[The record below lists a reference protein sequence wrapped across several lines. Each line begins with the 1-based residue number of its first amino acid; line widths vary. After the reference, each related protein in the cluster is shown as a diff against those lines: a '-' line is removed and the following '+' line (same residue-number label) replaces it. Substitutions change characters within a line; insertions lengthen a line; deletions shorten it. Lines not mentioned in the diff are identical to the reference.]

1 MGYIMTVSEFKI
13 WLEGV
18 MAFQEANWKPTAKQ
32 WDLIFQKIKDLQD
45 GGRPQQFAQQHPAP
59 YPQRPLLQEHPQYE
73 QEVVRIPAPQIQP
86 LDYDPSLVPKMGEG
100 KYVSEFDV

>member
-32 WDLIFQKIKDLQD
+32 WDLIFQKIKELQD
-45 GGRPQQFAQQHPAP
+45 GGARQTPVPQYVQQR
-59 YPQRPLLQEHPQYE
+59 QPLMQEHVPQFE
-73 QEVVRIPAPQIQP
+73 QEVVRIPQPQMPP
-86 LDYDPSLVPKMGEG
+86 LDYDPSLVPKLHDGR
-100 KYVSEFDV
+100 YVSEFG